1 MLSEIQVRPVRHHVH
16 VNSNSG
22 VIVDT
27 RDSGSEKW
35 RTKKKVE
42 IVTTKNVEKTIKRQL
57 VLEDG
62 RVLDEDIPI
71 VTLDTTENKEIFETD
86 HDEERD
92 NLDYNKRAEMNTG
105 DKVMTLKTTKDVK
118 ENVTKTEASHN
129 IGSIANRD
137 IPTIMRDK
145 KRLGKVIR
153 TEKSQSRELVP
164 VVPVVVQNSRSH
176 TTVTDTEQVKERSFK
191 RNGKILCERVKT
203 EQHEVYESNDS
214 ETSDDESDFE
224 KIEYEEL
231 ELMEPREYK
240 TKTEESFIE
249 YFQKGQNQKDKR
261 LPCMGGGGG
270 RGHYKTESKQFNKNN
285 STSGSGSPRR
295 QLQQSRS
302 WDNDREDKLGRNTT
316 SSSSMSRQY
325 SNSLGDLTKNG
336 HERVFIAKVIDET
349 PTVKLRNKK
358 KQDISKYMEH
368 RQSANF
374 SSSGSAMKSSSR
386 CSTPTSREYRFPNCR
401 VKDHKRERPMS
412 LDITNKFYYSGDNQ
426 HQQYQK
432 QTTESRQSY
441 NKSNLHDYSSNTLG
455 RQRNYHSSLDL
466 SDKPQLP
473 RQIEITIESPSQNSY
488 KLVPKQHYSS
498 SDNLLNSSTSLSS
511 STQKQICTKSLVKKG
526 GKFQSVGDICFTTS
540 KEIPNVGREIAINK
554 SAVERKGSNDRKISG
569 QLIFTSEKQHSP
581 SQRSLETNY
590 KTSSCTNLSTR
601 VIPIEFSGAAL
612 STPSSPATKYRTRV
626 AVHGAA

>member
-1 MLSEIQVRPVRHHVH
+1 MEH
-16 VNSNSG
+16 
-22 VIVDT
+22 
-27 RDSGSEKW
+27 
-35 RTKKKVE
+35 
-42 IVTTKNVEKTIKRQL
+42 
-57 VLEDG
+57 
-62 RVLDEDIPI
+62 
-71 VTLDTTENKEIFETD
+71 
-86 HDEERD
+86 EE
-92 NLDYNKRAEMNTG
+92 
-105 DKVMTLKTTKDVK
+105 
-118 ENVTKTEASHN
+118 
-129 IGSIANRD
+129 
-137 IPTIMRDK
+137 
-145 KRLGKVIR
+145 
-153 TEKSQSRELVP
+153 
-164 VVPVVVQNSRSH
+164 
-176 TTVTDTEQVKERSFK
+176 
-191 RNGKILCERVKT
+191 
-203 EQHEVYESNDS
+203 YESGQS
-214 ETSDDESDFE
+214 ETSDEGEDFE
-224 KIEYEEL
+224 RIEYEEL
-231 ELMEPREYK
+231 RQMEPREYK

-249 YFQKGQNQKDKR
+249 YFQKGQKMNKEPSMVR
-261 LPCMGGGGG
+261 VGEGSHL
-270 RGHYKTESKQFNKNN
+270 RSESKQYKNMA
-285 STSGSGSPRR
+285 TSGSFGPSAPRR
-295 QLQQSRS
+295 QLHQSRS
-302 WDNDREDKLGRNTT
+302 WDNDREDKL
-316 SSSSMSRQY
+316 SKVKSLSRHQ
-325 SNSLGDLTKNG
+325 SNSLGDLSRNSA
-336 HERVFIAKVIDET
+336 ERVFIAKVIDET

-473 RQIEITIESPSQNSY
+473 RQIEITIESPSRNSY

-554 SAVERKGSNDRKISG
+554 CCGKKGF
-569 QLIFTSEKQHSP
+569 Q
-581 SQRSLETNY
+581 
-590 KTSSCTNLSTR
+590 
-601 VIPIEFSGAAL
+601 
-612 STPSSPATKYRTRV
+612 
-626 AVHGAA
+626 

>member
-1 MLSEIQVRPVRHHVH
+1 MLSEIQVQPVRHLG
-16 VNSNSG
+16 NS
-22 VIVDT
+22 IDT
-27 RDSGSEKW
+27 KGGSEKW
-35 RTKKKVE
+35 LTKKKVE

-105 DKVMTLKTTKDVK
+105 DKVMTLRTTKDVK
-118 ENVTKTEASHN
+118 ENVTKTEASQN
-129 IGSIANRD
+129 IGSIANRH
-137 IPTIMRDK
+137 IPTILRDK
-145 KRLGKVIR
+145 KKLGKVIR

-176 TTVTDTEQVKERSFK
+176 TTVTDTEQVKETSFK

-249 YFQKGQNQKDKR
+249 YFQKGQNKDKR

-270 RGHYKTESKQFNKNN
+270 LGHYKTESKQYNKNI
-285 STSGSGSPRR
+285 STSASSPRR

-302 WDNDREDKLGRNTT
+302 WDNDREDKLGRAKT
-316 SSSSMSRQY
+316 STMSRQY

-358 KQDISKYMEH
+358 KQDINKYIEH

-374 SSSGSAMKSSSR
+374 TSSGSAMKSSSR

-401 VKDHKRERPMS
+401 VKDNRRERPMS
-412 LDITNKFYYSGDNQ
+412 LDITNKFYYSGDNH
-426 HQQYQK
+426 HQQQ
-432 QTTESRQSY
+432 QTTERQSFS
-441 NKSNLHDYSSNTLG
+441 KSNLHDYSSSTLG

-466 SDKPQLP
+466 SDKQLP
-473 RQIEITIESPSQNSY
+473 RQIEITIESPGRNNF

-498 SDNLLNSSTSLSS
+498 SDNLLNSS

-540 KEIPNVGREIAINK
+540 KEIPNVGREIVINK
-554 SAVERKGSNDRKISG
+554 SAERRGSNDRKISG
-569 QLIFTSEKQHSP
+569 KLIFTSEKQHNP
-581 SQRSLETNY
+581 TQRSLETNY

-601 VIPIEFSGAAL
+601 VIPIEFSGSTL
-612 STPSSPATKYRTRV
+612 STPSSPSTKYRTRV

>member
-1 MLSEIQVRPVRHHVH
+1 MLSEIQVRPVRHHN
-16 VNSNSG
+16 VNSNNG
-22 VIVDT
+22 VIDT
-27 RDSGSEKW
+27 RDCGSEKW
-35 RTKKKVE
+35 LTKKKVE

-92 NLDYNKRAEMNTG
+92 NLDYNKRAEMNSG
-105 DKVMTLKTTKDVK
+105 DKVMTLRTTKDVK
-118 ENVTKTEASHN
+118 ENVTKTEASQKL
-129 IGSIANRD
+129 GSIANRD
-137 IPTIMRDK
+137 IPTILRDK

-153 TEKSQSRELVP
+153 TEKSKSRELVP
-164 VVPVVVQNSRSH
+164 VVPVVVQSSRSH

-224 KIEYEEL
+224 KIEFEEL

-261 LPCMGGGGG
+261 FPCMGGGGG
-270 RGHYKTESKQFNKNN
+270 RGHYKTESKQLNKNIP
-285 STSGSGSPRR
+285 TSGLAAGAPRR
-295 QLQQSRS
+295 LLQQSRS
-302 WDNDREDKLGRNTT
+302 WDNDREDKLGRSTT
-316 SSSSMSRQY
+316 STMSRQY

-358 KQDISKYMEH
+358 KQDINKYMEH

-401 VKDHKRERPMS
+401 VKDQRRERPMS
-412 LDITNKFYYSGDNQ
+412 LDITNKFYFSGDHQQHYQ
-426 HQQYQK
+426 HQE
-432 QTTESRQSY
+432 TSEGRHSY
-441 NKSNLHDYSSNTLG
+441 KSNLPDYSSSTLG

-466 SDKPQLP
+466 SDKQQLP
-473 RQIEITIESPSQNSY
+473 RQIEITIESPSRNSY

-498 SDNLLNSSTSLSS
+498 SDNLLTSSKSS
-511 STQKQICTKSLVKKG
+511 STQKQICTKSLVKKR

-569 QLIFTSEKQHSP
+569 QLIFTSEKQHKP

-601 VIPIEFSGAAL
+601 VIPIEFSGSAL
-612 STPSSPATKYRTRV
+612 STPSSPSTKYRTRV